1 MEEKATLIES
11 LFERIE
17 VYAESSI
24 DLLKLKSIDK
34 SANLISSALSALI
47 ILIATLFTLMLINIG
62 MAFWIG
68 GLINNTYGGF
78 FIVAAFYSI
87 VALLCYYLRKPL
99 IKTPI
104 NNHIIQHIRHENT
117 V

>member
-1 MEEKATLIES
+1 MEEKATIIES

-24 DLLKLKSIDK
+24 DLLKLKTIDK
-34 SANLISSALSALI
+34 SANMLSSAVSALI
-47 ILIATLFTLMLINIG
+47 ILIATLFTLMLVNIG
-62 MAFWIG
+62 VAFWIG
-68 GLINNTYGGF
+68 RLINNSYGGF
-78 FIVAAFYSI
+78 FIVAAFYAI

-99 IKTPI
+99 IKIPV
-104 NNHIIQHIRHENT
+104 NNHIIQHMRHEKT